1 MCLFKI
7 ASVKIGWHRLSY
19 ESDQEDITLTDV
31 LKKIVILNSKG
42 GCGKTTIATNL
53 ASLYSHEGYDTALMD
68 YDPQGSSLRWLKV
81 RPKEAASIYAVPA
94 AQRQTTGSTLSWQMR
109 VPPGTQRVII
119 DAPAG
124 VDELQLQTFVRQ
136 ADAILIP
143 VLPSPIDIHAATRF
157 IETLLLAGKVRQY
170 GVRVGVV
177 ANRVKQNTRIYQSL
191 QRFLNTLKLP
201 LITTLRDTQH
211 YVRAAERGIG
221 VNDLWDKRADIDR
234 EQWQPLWYWLEEKTV
249 LMQNNPERVMNSAIL

>member
-1 MCLFKI
+1 MADEI
-7 ASVKIGWHRLSY
+7 
-19 ESDQEDITLTDV
+19 Q
-31 LKKIVILNSKG
+31 KIVVLNSKG

-53 ASLYSHEGYDTALMD
+53 ASLYSREGYATALMD

-81 RPKEAASIYAVPA
+81 RPDDSSSIYAVPA
-94 AQRQTTGSTLSWQMR
+94 AQRQKTASTLAWQMR
-109 VPPGTQRVII
+109 VPPETQRVII

-124 VDELQLQTFVRQ
+124 VDDLQLQNFVRQ
-136 ADAILIP
+136 ANAIIIP

-157 IETLLLAGKVRQY
+157 IESLLLVGKVRQH

-191 QRFLNTLKLP
+191 QRFLDTLKLP

-221 VNDLWDKRADIDR
+221 VHDLWDKRADIDR
-234 EQWQPLWYWLEEKTV
+234 EQWLPLWQWLENDTSIIYSPPSSV
-249 LMQNNPERVMNSAIL
+249 VSSAVM

>member
-1 MCLFKI
+1 MTDTLQKI
-7 ASVKIGWHRLSY
+7 
-19 ESDQEDITLTDV
+19 
-31 LKKIVILNSKG
+31 IVLNSKG

-53 ASLYSHEGYDTALMD
+53 ASLYSNEGYSTALMD

-81 RPKEAASIYAVPA
+81 RAKELPGIYPVPA
-94 AQRQTTGSTLSWQMR
+94 AQRQKATTTLAWQMR
-109 VPPGTQRVII
+109 VPPETRRIII

-124 VDELQLQTFVRQ
+124 VDELQLQSYVRQ
-136 ADAILIP
+136 ANTILIP

-157 IETLLLAGKVRQY
+157 IESLLLVGKVRQH

-191 QRFLNTLKLP
+191 QRFLDTLKLP

-221 VNDLWDKRADIDR
+221 VNELWDKRADIDR
-234 EQWQPLWYWLEEKTV
+234 EQWQPLWQWLETPVPTNQSNTPAVIK
-249 LMQNNPERVMNSAIL
+249 SAIM

>member
-1 MCLFKI
+1 MAEILEKI
-7 ASVKIGWHRLSY
+7 
-19 ESDQEDITLTDV
+19 
-31 LKKIVILNSKG
+31 IVLNSKG

-53 ASLYSHEGYDTALMD
+53 ASLYSREGFTTALMD

-81 RPKEAASIYAVPA
+81 RPKESPEVYAVPA
-94 AQRQTTGSTLSWQMR
+94 ARRQKSTATLSWQLR
-109 VPPGTQRVII
+109 VPAETSRIII

-124 VDELQLQTFVRQ
+124 VDDFQLQDFVRQ
-136 ADAILIP
+136 ADTILVP

-157 IETLLLAGKVRQY
+157 IETLLLVGKVRQH

-177 ANRVKQNTRIYQSL
+177 ANRVKQNTRIYRSL
-191 QRFLNTLKLP
+191 QRFLDTLKLP

-221 VNDLWDKRADIDR
+221 VHELWDKRADTDR
-234 EQWQPLWYWLEEKTV
+234 EQWQPLWQWLERRPGYDSKDSTD
-249 LMQNNPERVMNSAIL
+249 VMNSAIM

>member
-1 MCLFKI
+1 M
-7 ASVKIGWHRLSY
+7 ADAV
-19 ESDQEDITLTDV
+19 E
-31 LKKIVILNSKG
+31 KIVVLNSKG

-53 ASLYSHEGYDTALMD
+53 ASLYSNEGYSTALMD

-81 RPKEAASIYAVPA
+81 RAKELPAIYPVPA
-94 AQRQTTGSTLSWQMR
+94 AQRNKSTTTLAWQMR
-109 VPPGTQRVII
+109 VPPETKRIII

-124 VDELQLQTFVRQ
+124 VDDLQLQTFVRQ
-136 ADAILIP
+136 ANTILIP

-157 IETLLLAGKVRQY
+157 IESLLLVGKVRQH

-191 QRFLNTLKLP
+191 QRFLDTLKLP

-211 YVRAAERGIG
+211 YVRASERGIG
-221 VNDLWDKRADIDR
+221 VNELWDKRADIDR
-234 EQWQPLWYWLEEKTV
+234 EQWQPLWDWLEDIQPVIEPQSSPV
-249 LMQNNPERVMNSAIL
+249 INSAIL